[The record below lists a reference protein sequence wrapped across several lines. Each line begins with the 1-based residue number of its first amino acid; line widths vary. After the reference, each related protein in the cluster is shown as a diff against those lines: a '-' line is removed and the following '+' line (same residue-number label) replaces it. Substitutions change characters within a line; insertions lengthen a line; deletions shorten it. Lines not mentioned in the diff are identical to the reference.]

1 MQKRGLSK
9 SRKALKK
16 MKKKS
21 LSAVITSLIMILLV
35 LVAIGVVWVVV
46 KNTVYDE
53 TEQVSLSPL
62 TVDIEVEGIR
72 DNGDT
77 IDVRVKRNVGK
88 GEIEGLKFIVSDG
101 VNSEIFEEPA
111 NLKELGEK
119 TFTLNY
125 EGLVKEVSVAPII
138 KTESGKASAGN
149 IADTLKLSNKEI
161 LKNLGAVSWW
171 RFNGNAND
179 EIGGNHG
186 TLGGGVDCSAE
197 GKYGRACSFDGI
209 NDYFIAPS
217 NLRIEDNITVVLWIK
232 TSDAEGDIIRSS
244 LSSYVGKKSSIDLVQ
259 YLLYLSEGVI
269 YGDSFSERL
278 SHRHRG
284 LRDANNTP
292 VNDNEWHQIAFV
304 RNSSRTEEIGA
315 EDYRKFI
322 ALSRMF
328 LYKEGEESDKNHA
341 RIMASKKIIPGSR
354 LITAGGYFG
363 DGGISRGYKGMIDE
377 VIVFNKSLNPQE
389 IKSLYYLNLE

>member
-1 MQKRGLSK
+1 MQKRG
-9 SRKALKK
+9 
-16 MKKKS
+16 

-46 KNTVYDE
+46 KNTIYDE

-62 TVDIEVEGIR
+62 TVDIEVEGIK

-77 IDVRVKRNVGK
+77 IDVRVRRNVGK
-88 GEIEGLKFIVSDG
+88 GGIEGLKFIVSDG

-125 EGLVKEVSVAPII
+125 GGLVKEVSVAPII

-209 NDYFIAPS
+209 NDYVNAGGNT
-217 NLRIEDNITVVLWIK
+217 NLRITGDLSLEAWVK
-232 TSDAEGDIIRSS
+232 TSDDEGDIILKWTALGDQRSYAMF
-244 LSSYVGKKSSIDLVQ
+244 LSGGRIYGYASDNGANIASIFSSSAINDGNWHHAVFVHENGIGLKM
-259 YLLYLSEGVI
+259 YLDGAEATTPISHTTGIYDSGTSSFLEIGGGGIAGMYNGVI
-269 YGDSFSERL
+269 DEARIYNKAL
-278 SHRHRG
+278 
-284 LRDANNTP
+284 TP
-292 VNDNEWHQIAFV
+292 
-304 RNSSRTEEIGA
+304 EEIN
-315 EDYRKFI
+315 
-322 ALSRMF
+322 AL
-328 LYKEGEESDKNHA
+328 Y
-341 RIMASKKIIPGSR
+341 
-354 LITAGGYFG
+354 
-363 DGGISRGYKGMIDE
+363 
-377 VIVFNKSLNPQE
+377 
-389 IKSLYYLNLE
+389 NLEFN